1 MALISIYVDD
11 NEFDRVLDAVASYHQ
26 WQGETV
32 SGTKQEFL
40 NLIVRGFLQQSVKA
54 FDISEARRLAEEAA
68 NALPSVP
75 LEDAETFQPY
85 YYFMICTA
93 SSRDQYNNMANNLMP
108 GLSFDIA
115 FSNDPTSGII
125 THYGLEGA
133 FTEFQRQQLATLEA
147 TGATGVRGIY
157 SLFYVRCDRNKIISY
172 SNISDFNIIGAL
184 NLDAM
189 ADYLSL
195 LRV

>member
-26 WQGETV
+26 WQGETA

-75 LEDAETFQPY
+75 LEDADTFQPY

-93 SSRDQYNNMANNLMP
+93 ASRDQYNYMASNLMP
-108 GLSFDIA
+108 GLSFSIP
-115 FSNDPTSGII
+115 FSNDITGGTI

-147 TGATGVRGIY
+147 TGATGNRGII
-157 SLFYVRCDRNKIISY
+157 SLFYARCDRDKIMTY
-172 SNISDFNIIGAL
+172 SNIPELSYSGS
-184 NLDAM
+184 LDLDGM
-189 ADYLSL
+189 ANFLGL
-195 LRV
+195 VRV